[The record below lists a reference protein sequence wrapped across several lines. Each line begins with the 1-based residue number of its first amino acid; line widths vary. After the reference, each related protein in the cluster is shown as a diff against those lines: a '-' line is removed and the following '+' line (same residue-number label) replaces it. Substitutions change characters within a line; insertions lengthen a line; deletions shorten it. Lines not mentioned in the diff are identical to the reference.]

1 MHPLRKPEPRPT
13 SGPVRV
19 SGSFRDPSGFL
30 FDAEG
35 TLYRQVNKSYQSH
48 FDQLEESGL
57 YRELVDA
64 RLLVPHEAAAI
75 ELAVTEDVYKV
86 IRPERIPFISYP
98 YEWCFSELKDAA
110 LATLDVQKRALA
122 RGMVLKDATAFNAQ
136 FHHGRPMLIDTLSF
150 EAYREGAPWVAYR
163 QFCQHFL
170 APLAIASRV
179 DARLLSLA
187 RTHLDGV
194 PLDLASRLLP
204 RSTWLRPG
212 ILFHIHLHSKSS
224 TAVGEGSSADQK
236 ARVSKRGLL
245 ALVDSLESAVKSLR
259 PRGSSEHWS
268 RYYSEHRY
276 VERAF
281 AHKEEIVTTWI
292 ERIAPRTVWDLGAN
306 TGAFSEICV
315 ERGIETVAF
324 DQDHDAVEA
333 TYVRTRAGGDKLF
346 LPLVLDLSNPSP
358 GIGWAHRERSSLV
371 ERGPV
376 DAVLALALVHH
387 LAISNN
393 VPLADVA
400 SFFAELT
407 DWLIIELVPK
417 EDEQVRRLLASR
429 EVVFTDYN
437 EAAFERTFSERFVIE
452 GRIPIDESLRTLY
465 LLRSR

>member
-1 MHPLRKPEPRPT
+1 ML
-13 SGPVRV
+13 V
-19 SGSFRDPSGFL
+19 S
-30 FDAEG
+30 
-35 TLYRQVNKSYQSH
+35 
-48 FDQLEESGL
+48 
-57 YRELVDA
+57 
-64 RLLVPHEAAAI
+64 HEAASAD
-75 ELAVTEDVYKV
+75 LAVTENVYKV
-86 IRPERIPFISYP
+86 IRPERIPFISYA

-110 LATLDVQKRALA
+110 LATLEVQKRALA
-122 RGMVLKDATAFNAQ
+122 RGMVLKDATAYNVQ
-136 FHHGRPMLIDTLSF
+136 FRHGRPILIDTLSF
-150 EAYREGAPWVAYR
+150 EAYREGRPWVAYR

-187 RTHLDGV
+187 RTNLDGV

-204 RSTWLRPG
+204 RSTWLRPST
-212 ILFHIHLHSKSS
+212 LFHIHLHSKSAK
-224 TAVGEGSSADQK
+224 AVGEGTSADKK
-236 ARVSKRGLL
+236 ARVSKHGLV
-245 ALVDSLESAVKSLR
+245 ALVDGLESAVKSLR
-259 PRGSSEHWS
+259 PKGSSQHWS

-281 AHKEEIVTTWI
+281 AHKKEIVTKWI
-292 ERIAPRTVWDLGAN
+292 ERIAPRSVWDLGAN

-333 TYVRTRAGGDKLF
+333 TYVRTRAGSGKRF

-393 VPLADVA
+393 VPLPDVA

-407 DWLIIELVPK
+407 GWLIIELVPK
-417 EDEQVRRLLASR
+417 DDEQVQRLLASR
-429 EVVFTDYN
+429 EDIFTDYN
-437 EAAFERTFSERFVIE
+437 QARFEHTFGERFVIE
-452 GRIPIDESLRTLY
+452 ERIPIDESLRTLY